1 MPVLSNFQLRRE
13 GSLALGDN
21 ILSSALF
28 VVEMNFSRVDSAKD
42 LNVSNIVVGD
52 GDLDVES
59 VREESE
65 AEVFKQVF
73 LEVVDLSG
81 TEVVEALDF
90 V

>member
-1 MPVLSNFQLRRE
+1 MSNFQLRRE

-28 VVEMNFSRVDSAKD
+28 AVEMNFSRVDSAKD

-81 TEVVEALDF
+81 TKVVEALDF

>member
-1 MPVLSNFQLRRE
+1 MSNFQLRRE